1 MNPNEPIY
9 SVDYLNQIA
18 PQAPKRKGLSHTQ
31 IVLAVAAGFVIL
43 LVIMLSIIVTSN
55 GSAKLE
61 QHLAARLQS
70 TETIV
75 SSAQSTLKSTQLRT
89 LNSNLSIYLTNT
101 NRDIAAPL
109 LQSGI
114 NVSKLDKAVVASE
127 SSTSISNKL
136 EDARLNV
143 DFDRTYAREI
153 AYRLET
159 ITLLMKQLYGSTNN
173 KSFKSFLDS
182 AYTNLEPTQKQF
194 ADFNAANG

>member
-1 MNPNEPIY
+1 MNPNQPSY

-18 PQAPKRKGLSHTQ
+18 PQAPKRRGLSHKQT
-31 IVLAVAAGFVIL
+31 ILAIAGGFAVL
-43 LVIMLSIIVTSN
+43 LVIMLSIIVTSS
-55 GSAKLE
+55 GSKKPE
-61 QHLAARLQS
+61 QHLAARLLS

-75 SSAQSTLKSTQLRT
+75 GGAQGKLKSTQLRT

-109 LQSGI
+109 LKGGI
-114 NVSKLDKAVVASE
+114 DVTKLDKKVIASE
-127 SSTSISNKL
+127 SGKTITDKL
-136 EDARLNV
+136 EDARLNA

-159 ITLLMKQLYGSTNN
+159 ITLLMKQLYGSTSS
-173 KSFKSFLDS
+173 KSFKTFLDN